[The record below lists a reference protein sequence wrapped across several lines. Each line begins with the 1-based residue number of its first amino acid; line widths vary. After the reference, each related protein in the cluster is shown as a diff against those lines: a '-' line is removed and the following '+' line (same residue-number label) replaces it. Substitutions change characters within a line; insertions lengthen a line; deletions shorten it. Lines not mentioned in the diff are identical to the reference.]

1 MNHPYFSNAW
11 RSEMEYFWDSRT
23 VTGVVTLKACR
34 NQQTMSM
41 SAVSGMKSPDGASA
55 LLLRALGNF
64 KKRTLLWKQEFYMAE
79 GDFAGC
85 AFQLYVPHE
94 MSVVLE
100 FQRRRKSFRC
110 TPGWNMVKLE
120 IPANQ
125 SRNFQVDSISVSFTD
140 MADGDKIY
148 MGTLKYFLRTD
159 REVPPP
165 DFPKKVMRADENW
178 KPCDLSDLYVKKG
191 TVLDFSSFVPQA
203 DLNAR
208 GRVTVSSDGHF
219 CYANFP
225 EEKVRFFGHS
235 MALTRSTIPETHT
248 EIDAFA
254 DALRN
259 QGYNLVRIH
268 GVNALL
274 MDGSE
279 AWDGSMPGSPED
291 IPVVPEIEER
301 LHYFTYALKQRGIYL
316 YLDMCTFIN
325 GWHCGDVWM
334 NGGIWINKKYGP
346 TRYSSQFLE
355 KDPAVRANYRA
366 GVIRVMS
373 AMNPYT
379 GMRLADDPCVAFVLG
394 FNELLITECNEW
406 HARCKRSKKSEA
418 ELNYETLTETA
429 EFIDRTIRESGY
441 SGLINQYDN
450 SNKLVNL
457 AVGNRYSSVT
467 NHLYHWCPHKFFYPG
482 SSQGASSTLFSGI
495 GYLRRAARQRV
506 LGKPF
511 GITEYGEPYWNNHR
525 FQQGIGFGAYS
536 AFQDFDM
543 LIEHST
549 PVMKSGGELRP
560 FSGGNDPASRA
571 AEVITGCAFMRR
583 DITPA
588 KHRIC
593 WSYDRKFMLENFNR
607 MIESTNSF
615 AALLTGIGFAY
626 ESSPDADLH
635 FPLEVAP
642 LGEFFGPE
650 FYTRFRGSEKFNA
663 LVGTLRERG
672 ILAPENSTSAADGIY
687 ENESGELK
695 LDIFNERLTVETPRL
710 EGAALPEAQSCTL
723 PHLHISPGNAEA
735 VIALIAQ
742 DGMQSLDKCRRAL
755 LVCGTNALNSESA
768 FLIRE
773 SNDQGG
779 KYITDTENRTYMV
792 QDGEEVLLCNGHA
805 PVLRQIRKG
814 DFELSLPAMK
824 NPAIFAVKF
833 NGERDFA
840 IPFELK
846 NGRICFSLG
855 DSPSPF
861 FEIVD
866 EPGLT
871 NQP

>member
-1 MNHPYFSNAW
+1 MMTHPYFSSAW
-11 RSEMEYFWDSRT
+11 QSEMNYVWDSRT

-41 SAVSGMKSPDGASA
+41 SAVSGMKTPDGEAA

-64 KKRTLLWKQEFYMAE
+64 SKRTLLWNQEFYMAE

-85 AFQLYVPHE
+85 RFQLFAPHE
-94 MSVVLE
+94 MRVVME
-100 FQRRRKSFRC
+100 FRSRRKTFRC
-110 TPGWNMVKLE
+110 QAGWNLVNLE
-120 IPANQ
+120 IPSNETLERVPGCIA
-125 SRNFQVDSISVSFTD
+125 VSFPD
-140 MADGDKIY
+140 MADSDKIY

-159 REVPPP
+159 RDVPPP
-165 DFPKKVMRADENW
+165 DFPKKVIRADENW

-191 TVLDFSSFVPQA
+191 TVLDFSAIVPSVDVDA
-203 DLNAR
+203 K
-208 GRVTVSSDGHF
+208 GRVTVSNDGHF
-219 CYANFP
+219 CYANSP
-225 EEKVRFFGHS
+225 DEYIRFFGHS
-235 MALTRSTIPETHT
+235 MALTRSTIPDTHA

-279 AWDGSMPGSPED
+279 AWDGSMPDKVED

-325 GWHCGDVWM
+325 GWHSGDVWM
-334 NGGIWINKKYGP
+334 NGGIWINKKHGP
-346 TRYSSQFLE
+346 TRYSSQFLDR
-355 KDPAVRANYRA
+355 DPAVRANYRA
-366 GVIRVMS
+366 GVLRVMT

-379 GMRLADDPCVAFVLG
+379 KMRLADDPCVAFVLG
-394 FNELLITECNEW
+394 FNELLISNCDEW
-406 HARCKRSKKSEA
+406 QKRIKRSKKSLA
-418 ELNYETLTETA
+418 ELNYETLEETA
-429 EFIDRTIRESGY
+429 QFIDATIRETGY
-441 SGLINQYDN
+441 KGLINQYDN

-457 AVGNRYSSVT
+457 AVGCRYSSVT

-495 GYLRRAARQRV
+495 GYFRRAARQRP

-525 FQQGIGFGAYS
+525 FQQGLGFGAYS

-593 WSYDRKFMLENFNR
+593 WRYDREFMVKNFDR

-626 ESSPDADLH
+626 ESTPEADLH
-635 FPLEVAP
+635 FQLETAP

-650 FYTRFRGSEKFNA
+650 FYDHFKGSEKFNN
-663 LVGTLRERG
+663 LVGLLREKKIIASDNATDPG
-672 ILAPENSTSAADGIY
+672 QGIY
-687 ENESGELK
+687 ESETGELK
-695 LDIFNERLTVETPRL
+695 IDIVKEILTLQCPRM
-710 EGAALPEAQSCTL
+710 EGVSLPAGMSHSL
-723 PHLHISPGNAEA
+723 KHIDIAPGNIEA
-735 VIALIAQ
+735 VIALISQ
-742 DGMQSLDKCRRAL
+742 DGMLDLDHCRRAL

-773 SNDQGG
+773 NNDNGG
-779 KYITDTENRTYMV
+779 KYIVDTENRTYMV
-792 QDGEEVLLCNGHA
+792 QDGEEVLLNNGHA
-805 PVLRQIRKG
+805 PVLRQIRRG
-814 DFELSLPAMK
+814 SFEVTLPAMK
-824 NPAIFAVKF
+824 NPEVYAVKF
-833 NGERDFA
+833 NGERDFS

-846 NGRICFSLG
+846 NGRICFTLG

-866 EPGLT
+866 KSE
-871 NQP
+871 